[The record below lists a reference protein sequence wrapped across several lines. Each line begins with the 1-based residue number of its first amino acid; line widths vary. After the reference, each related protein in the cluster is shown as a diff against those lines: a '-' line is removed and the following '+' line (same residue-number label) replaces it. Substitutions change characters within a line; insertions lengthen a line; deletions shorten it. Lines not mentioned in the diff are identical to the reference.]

1 MSNLGQIESR
11 HVRDHWRDG
20 LFIVAALVL
29 LALSIGSVTPAAVKA
44 QSTSGEWQVT
54 VVQSPVEIAAP
65 AP

>member
-1 MSNLGQIESR
+1 MSNLGQIENR

-20 LFIVAALVL
+20 LFVVAALLL
-29 LALSIGSVTPAAVKA
+29 LALSIGSVTSKAVKA
-44 QSTSGEWQVT
+44 DSTSGEWQVT